1 MDIDLLFTPDGQSG
15 LILSRNLPKKAI
27 GVLLDLQTGMMNL
40 EYADGDQ
47 IDFNIPVDDEF
58 WDTLEFTTQLHV
70 GSIKAGT
77 IGQAYQVPLM
87 FLDDPYRG
95 EKLGRAKQFAKP
107 LAAFDNF
114 IKRCSKGQPVHRD
127 DLGNEETMGCI
138 LGDASPAMLQFAP
151 HLAREHALEVRP
163 TAAPSAPGM
172 NAPGLGGSS
181 SSSTSRSSYR
191 GSGQSDDQD

>member
-1 MDIDLLFTPDGQSG
+1 MNIDLLFTVDGQGG
-15 LILSRNLPKKAI
+15 LILNQNLVKKAI
-27 GVLLDLQTGMMNL
+27 GVLLDLQTGVMSL
-40 EYADGDQ
+40 EYADTDQ
-47 IDFNIPVDDEF
+47 IDFNIPVDAEF
-58 WDTLEFTTQLHV
+58 WGNLEFTTQLHL
-70 GSIKAGT
+70 GSVKNGT

-95 EKLGRAKQFAKP
+95 EKLGRAKQYAKP

-114 IKRCSKGQPVHRD
+114 IKRCVKGQPVHRD
-127 DLGNEETMGCI
+127 DLGDENAMGCI

-181 SSSTSRSSYR
+181 SSSATYRGTYR
-191 GSGQSDDQD
+191 GSDTSEE